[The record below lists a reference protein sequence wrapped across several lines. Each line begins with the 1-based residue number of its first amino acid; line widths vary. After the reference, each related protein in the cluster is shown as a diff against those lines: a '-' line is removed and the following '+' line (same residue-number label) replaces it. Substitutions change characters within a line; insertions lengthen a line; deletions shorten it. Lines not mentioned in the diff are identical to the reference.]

1 MYIQVLANIQIFFND
16 YLMPHPSIDTYTKRL
31 YCMYTIVSILSLQLM
46 KLFWKDS
53 VGSHLISRL
62 FQLMLKAAFC
72 AWKLQMRT
80 PPSLWRYP
88 QMLLALLLMWRCTM
102 PSLPVVPSHCRRAA
116 SLVAQW
122 CTSTMIA
129 DVSPSPSNSNSPIG
143 MVGRTTPGMAS
154 PLLLPPTP
162 SKREMCTSFNCWLE
176 GNSLSILT
184 VEY

>member
-1 MYIQVLANIQIFFND
+1 MYIQVLANIQIIYTD
-16 YLMPHPSIDTYTKRL
+16 HLILHPSIDTYTKRL
-31 YCMYTIVSILSLQLM
+31 YCMYKIVSILPLQLM
-46 KLFWKDS
+46 KLHWKDS
-53 VGSHLISRL
+53 VGSHLISRP

-72 AWKLQMRT
+72 AWKLQVRS

-102 PSLPVVPSHCRRAA
+102 PSLLMVPSHYRRAA

-162 SKREMCTSFNCWLE
+162 SKREVCTSFNCWLE
-176 GNSLSILT
+176 GNSLSVLT
-184 VEY
+184 AEY